1 MAETVPTCEYPSR
14 VNQRSLLIQLAHD
27 LKHIKMLDRKHSVRD
42 TFCTS
47 DPRRATSEAGGGG
60 SEPLLELETLTEA
73 SGPHPAESGTS
84 KESGAKRWRKRQRV
98 RRAKTLPTTFGGKL

>member
-1 MAETVPTCEYPSR
+1 MLYSILVEDEGAGGCTRSR
-14 VNQRSLLIQLAHD
+14 
-27 LKHIKMLDRKHSVRD
+27 
-42 TFCTS
+42 
-47 DPRRATSEAGGGG
+47 GGG